1 MVELFPPPLGARIAG
16 RFELL
21 APLRGQGAVRTFLV
35 RDLQTKQRRALSLFD
50 PARVQAGVWQEF
62 ARIIAAAAVAKVP
75 GLLRPAEV
83 PAEPPDP
90 PHIVHDLSPHRDLD
104 RVRAQD
110 GRIAW
115 QRALTIG
122 ERIAAVLHGAL
133 VATGVAHRA
142 LTPSHCLVD
151 ARDEVELLDFGVAE
165 FEPGG
170 ESHDEADY
178 RAPEQRRG
186 QGDPRSDVYSLAV
199 ILFESICG
207 ERPADDA
214 SPSSSVDV
222 PPAVDRLFS
231 QALAPEPDRRFADA
245 GALRAALREVLG
257 LPALPTSAP
266 QAAVQPPSAPPLSQ
280 APNRAPRTA
289 PARSQPDLPPL
300 ETVVESTERLPPIA
314 SAQPPAPALPEVGDA
329 STERLPARA
338 PRESSPQL
346 VPAKDR
352 ASEVDETTSKW
363 GKRVGLAP
371 RPPETTEVLTP
382 TSGAAQPRERTEVL
396 PQPRPAE
403 RIEVLREPPRER
415 EARAVAPSESF
426 EDRQTIAMPVRK
438 RDEEPREQVVRPSIE
453 PTVIVSSAHGAAAAK
468 GRERL
473 EAPPTLELSP
483 ARDAKPALSTT
494 LLVVNAGL
502 ALAILLGLLWAFS

>member
-50 PARVQAGVWQEF
+50 PARVQAGVWQDF
-62 ARIIAAAAVAKVP
+62 ARIIAAAAAAKVP
-75 GLLRPAEV
+75 GLLGPAEV

-110 GRIAW
+110 GRIPW
-115 QRALTIG
+115 QRALAIG

-142 LTPSHCLVD
+142 LTPSCCLVD
-151 ARDEVELLDFGVAE
+151 ARDEVELLDHGVAV
-165 FEPGG
+165 FEPAG
-170 ESHDEADY
+170 ESHEADY

-207 ERPADDA
+207 ERPADDS
-214 SPSSSVDV
+214 SPGSSIDA
-222 PPAVDRLFS
+222 PPAVERLFI

-257 LPALPTSAP
+257 LPALPASAP

-280 APNRAPRTA
+280 TPNRALRTA
-289 PARSQPDLPPL
+289 PAHSRPDLPPL
-300 ETVVESTERLPPIA
+300 ETVVESTERLPPVA
-314 SAQPPAPALPEVGDA
+314 SSQPPAATPAEVGDPA
-329 STERLPARA
+329 TERLPARA
-338 PRESSPQL
+338 PRDSSPRL
-346 VPAKDR
+346 VPAKER
-352 ASEVDETTSKW
+352 AGEADESTSKW
-363 GKRVGLAP
+363 GKRADLAS
-371 RPPETTEVLTP
+371 RPPEATEVLTP

-396 PQPRPAE
+396 PQSRPPE
-403 RIEVLREPPRER
+403 RIEVLRGPPRER
-415 EARAVAPSESF
+415 QAPAVAPPESF

-438 RDEEPREQVVRPSIE
+438 RDEEPSEQSVRPPIE
-453 PTVIVSSAHGAAAAK
+453 PTVIVSSADGATAAK

-473 EAPPTLELSP
+473 EAQPPTLELSP

-502 ALAILLGLLWAFS
+502 GLAILLGLLWAIS